1 MINQCLRNKLQT
13 SLYSIH
19 LTTGCYTALF
29 NSSPISNYWR
39 LLECAMLSHASLPW
53 TCSHCLKF
61 LSSLCLLANSHFE
74 YQVFCKTF
82 SRECSKNSL
91 CVLCHTIYYS
101 VILETVSYLPLSPWR
116 DQLLP
121 PFCMNS
127 TNTCWLHY
135 EVSGLSRWKPFLIP
149 SWLCS
154 FLEVGSSVSVYP
166 HYFLSSTTFFK
177 KTHT

>member
-1 MINQCLRNKLQT
+1 MINQCLKNKLQT

-19 LTTGCYTALF
+19 LTTGCYIALF

-39 LLECAMLSHASLPW
+39 LLECAMLSHAPLSW

-91 CVLCHTIYYS
+91 CVLCHTIYYTI
-101 VILETVSYLPLSPWR
+101 ILQRLLATYLY
-116 DQLLP
+116 LLEGTSSSL
-121 PFCMNS
+121 C
-127 TNTCWLHY
+127 
-135 EVSGLSRWKPFLIP
+135 FLWIQQIHAE
-149 SWLCS
+149 C
-154 FLEVGSSVSVYP
+154 
-166 HYFLSSTTFFK
+166 TMR
-177 KTHT
+177 